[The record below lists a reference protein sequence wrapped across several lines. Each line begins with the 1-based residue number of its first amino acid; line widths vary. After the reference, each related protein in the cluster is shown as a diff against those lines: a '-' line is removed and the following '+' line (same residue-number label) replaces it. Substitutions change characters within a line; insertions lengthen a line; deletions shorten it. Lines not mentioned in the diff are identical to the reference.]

1 MRTLVM
7 TCRHFSQACVPPA
20 VVQRLEEEHRQLEM
34 LRTALI
40 PDSGG
45 HCRAASMGG
54 YISQL
59 PLRLA
64 RDRGQNIVVETD
76 SRGD

>member
-7 TCRHFSQACVPPA
+7 TCRDFSQACVPPA

-45 HCRAASMGG
+45 HCRG

-64 RDRGQNIVVETD
+64 RDRGQSIVVETD
-76 SRGD
+76 SGQTVTRGD